1 MYRQSLQTMVENV
14 RNLTVYAFDEMLA
27 SYAFAH

>member
-1 MYRQSLQTMVENV
+1 MYRQSLQTMVEDV
-14 RNLTVYAFDEMLA
+14 LSLSGYAFDEMLA

>member
-1 MYRQSLQTMVENV
+1 MYRQSFQTMVEDV
-14 RNLTVYAFDEMLA
+14 LNLSVYAFDEMLA